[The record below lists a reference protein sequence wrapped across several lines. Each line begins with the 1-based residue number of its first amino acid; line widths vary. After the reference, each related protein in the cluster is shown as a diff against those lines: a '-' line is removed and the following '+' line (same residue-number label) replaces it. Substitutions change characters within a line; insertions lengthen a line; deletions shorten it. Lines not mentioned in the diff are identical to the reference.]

1 MMEELRAG
9 SAMPSKFRGPVS
21 ADASTVAR
29 RLGERVLRMTVVLT
43 LGVMLF
49 VPAALFSPVYAQ
61 EDAEAAH
68 EALFAESRY
77 PSANTC
83 GTCHP
88 KHFREWSVSQH
99 AYAQLS
105 PVYLAINNF
114 INSLTSGS
122 MGDFCLRCHNQVG
135 ANLGEPSSISNLERH
150 PTSREGITC
159 VVCHRINQR
168 YDKASGRI
176 AIEEGDL
183 LAPVYGP
190 RGNDELARVLA
201 SGDYQV
207 ATEPDLPG
215 RKIHTQAKQF
225 STISTP
231 VFCAQCHD
239 VTLFN
244 GFRLEEAYSEYRT
257 SPAAA
262 RGVTCQD
269 CHMAT
274 VPGVVSKFDEGPAAI
289 IGGVPTKDRR
299 LTSHF
304 FSGPDYPVIHP
315 GIFPHNSEAAQMAT
329 IEQWLTFDHKAGW
342 GTEDF
347 EEKVDDGEIEVAF
360 PAFWADRFDREDARF
375 ILDEQFQLLEEAR
388 QNRLV
393 LLRNGYLLGD
403 VVADEAKRGLRFRV
417 QVKNGTDGH
426 NVPTGFTGE
435 RLVWLNVVVRDSEG
449 TVIFESGD
457 LDPNGDLR
465 DGESS
470 FVHNGDLP
478 LDKQLFNLQSRFVVT
493 NVRGGERERV
503 IPIPFSTTALPIVR
517 PSTQSLILTGQPSTE
532 RNHRH
537 GIEPLGERWA
547 RYQVDADKLTGK
559 APYAAEVMLKAA
571 MVPVNLIAAVQEV
584 GFDYGMSPREVG
596 DAVVAGHEV
605 LWTKTITL
613 PAQ

>member
-1 MMEELRAG
+1 
-9 SAMPSKFRGPVS
+9 
-21 ADASTVAR
+21 
-29 RLGERVLRMTVVLT
+29 
-43 LGVMLF
+43 
-49 VPAALFSPVYAQ
+49 
-61 EDAEAAH
+61 
-68 EALFAESRY
+68 
-77 PSANTC
+77 
-83 GTCHP
+83 
-88 KHFREWSVSQH
+88 
-99 AYAQLS
+99 
-105 PVYLAINNF
+105 
-114 INSLTSGS
+114 
-122 MGDFCLRCHNQVG
+122 
-135 ANLGEPSSISNLERH
+135 
-150 PTSREGITC
+150 
-159 VVCHRINQR
+159 
-168 YDKASGRI
+168 
-176 AIEEGDL
+176 
-183 LAPVYGP
+183 
-190 RGNDELARVLA
+190 
-201 SGDYQV
+201 
-207 ATEPDLPG
+207 
-215 RKIHTQAKQF
+215 
-225 STISTP
+225 
-231 VFCAQCHD
+231 
-239 VTLFN
+239 
-244 GFRLEEAYSEYRT
+244 
-257 SPAAA
+257 
-262 RGVTCQD
+262 
-269 CHMAT
+269 MAT

-342 GTEDF
+342 GTEEF
-347 EEKVDDGEIEVAF
+347 EEKVDDGEIEIAF
-360 PAFWADRFDREDARF
+360 PEFWADRYDREDARF

-403 VVADEAKRGLRFRV
+403 VVADDAKRGLRFRV

-470 FVHNGDLP
+470 FVHNGELP

-547 RYQVDADKLTGK
+547 RYLVDAEKLTGK
-559 APYAAEVMLKAA
+559 APYAVEVMLKAA

-596 DAVVAGHEV
+596 DAVVAGHEI
-605 LWTKTITL
+605 LWTKTIAL
-613 PAQ
+613 PGQ